1 MNITKLQTK
10 LGYTFKNI
18 TLLAQALTHKSC
30 NKINY
35 ERLEFVGD
43 GILDYVVAL
52 NLFQQYPHLSEGEL
66 SKMRASLVNQEAL
79 VEIAFELELGQHLY
93 IGDGEEKS
101 HGRNR
106 HSILADSVE
115 AIFAAISFDS
125 SFEQSRAVIERL
137 YKDKF
142 KNVEKLLL
150 KDSKSLLQE
159 LLQARKIDVPIYTV
173 LESTGPDH
181 ASVFNVECE
190 VPALSIKVTAK
201 GKSKKEASQ
210 FAAEKILELIHGR
223 D

>member
-1 MNITKLQTK
+1 MNITKLQAK
-10 LGYTFKNI
+10 LGYTFSNI

-52 NLFQQYPHLSEGEL
+52 NLFQQYPQLSEGEL
-66 SKMRASLVNQEAL
+66 SKMRATLVNQEAL
-79 VEIAFELELGQHLY
+79 VEIASELELGQYLY

-101 HGRNR
+101 HGRQR

-125 SFEQSRAVIERL
+125 SFEQARIVIERL

-159 LLQARKIDVPIYTV
+159 LLQARKLEVPTYTV

-181 ASVFNVECE
+181 ASIFKVECE
-190 VPALSIKVTAK
+190 VQALDIKVTAK

-210 FAAEKILELIHGR
+210 VAAEKILQLIHGR